1 MLPLAGFLMLLYC
14 VWRGGNPIGVG
25 LLGLG
30 VGIHVVLL
38 LRILRATT
46 GGVGGHAEWVRDV
59 SQRPRIERSPAWL
72 IGSALV
78 ALGASLALFTR

>member
-1 MLPLAGFLMLLYC
+1 MLPVAGFLLLLYC
-14 VWRGGNPIGVG
+14 VWRGGHPVGVA

-38 LRILRATT
+38 LRLLRATA

-59 SQRPRIERSPAWL
+59 SLRPRLRRSPAWL
-72 IGSALV
+72 VGSALV
-78 ALGASLALFTR
+78 ALGASLALFAR